1 MASPSSRPV
10 SEDEPTIVI
19 PTPAT
24 TPRLANVL
32 VPLAIGEL
40 VAVVLGAFGW
50 LHQPANV
57 PLDLVM
63 FSGPLEAK
71 VWLASAGF
79 VLALGQGFS
88 ALVMFGKVPRV
99 PAPSWIGTA
108 HRWLGRLAFL
118 LVVPVAVHCLYSVGF
133 QTFDART
140 LIHSIVGCFFF
151 GAFTV
156 KMLVLPRRD
165 LPGWVLPLVGGLVF
179 TGLVVLWL
187 TSSLW
192 FFTTVGVRF

>member
-1 MASPSSRPV
+1 MASPSGRPV
-10 SEDEPTIVI
+10 PEDESTTVI
-19 PTPAT
+19 PAPV
-24 TPRLANVL
+24 TPRLANIL

-50 LHQPANV
+50 LHKPAGIAM
-57 PLDLVM
+57 DLLV
-63 FSGPLEAK
+63 FSGPLTAK
-71 VWLASAGF
+71 VWLATAGF
-79 VLALGQGFS
+79 VLALGQLFS
-88 ALVMFGKVPRV
+88 AMVMFGKVPRI
-99 PAPSWIGTA
+99 PAPPWIGTA

-133 QTFDART
+133 QNFDART

-156 KMLVLPRRD
+156 KMLILPRRD

-179 TGLVVLWL
+179 SGLVVLWL

-192 FFTTVGVRF
+192 FFTTVGLRF